1 MHIYNIIAGVV
12 LLLFGRKLFW
22 LFLGI
27 AGFLIGMKIA
37 PMFFGDEPRWIQLS
51 IAVGTGC
58 LGAIVAI
65 LAQRLAF
72 ALGGFFAG
80 MYLAL
85 GVGHFFALA
94 DANTTLFMALGGGI
108 IGAIIATLIMDT
120 AITLLVCLVGAGA
133 IVGEFQLGPAM
144 HILVFLLLTGAGF
157 VFQEKLWPSA
167 QEE

>member
-1 MHIYNIIAGVV
+1 MHIYNLIAGVV

-27 AGFLIGMKIA
+27 AGFLIGMEIA
-37 PMFFGDEPRWIQLS
+37 PMFFGDEPRWLQFS

-58 LGAIVAI
+58 LGAFVAI

-94 DANTTLFMALGGGI
+94 DANATLFLALGGGI
-108 IGAIIATLIMDT
+108 IGAIIAALIMDT
-120 AITLLVCLVGAGA
+120 AITILVCLVGAGA
-133 IVGEFQLGPAM
+133 IVGELQFSLAM
-144 HILVFLLLTGAGF
+144 QILIFLLLAGAG
-157 VFQEKLWPSA
+157 VIFQEKLWPAA
-167 QEE
+167 QKK

>member
-1 MHIYNIIAGVV
+1 MHIYNILAGVI

-27 AGFLIGMKIA
+27 AGFLIGMKMA

-51 IAVGTGC
+51 IAVGMGC

-85 GVGHFFALA
+85 GVGHFFALVE
-94 DANTTLFMALGGGI
+94 ANTTLFIALGGGI

-120 AITLLVCLVGAGA
+120 AITILVCLVGAGA
-133 IVGEFQLGPAM
+133 IVGELQVSQTM
-144 HILVFLLLTGAGF
+144 HILIFLLLAGAGF
-157 VFQEKLWPSA
+157 IFQEKLWPA
-167 QEE
+167 VHKE

>member
-1 MHIYNIIAGVV
+1 MHIYNIIAGVI

-27 AGFLIGMKIA
+27 AGFLIGMKIT
-37 PMFFGDEPRWIQLS
+37 PMFFGDEPQWVQLI
-51 IAVGTGC
+51 IALGMGC

-65 LAQRLAF
+65 LAERLAF

-94 DANTTLFMALGGGI
+94 DANTLLLFALGGGI
-108 IGAIIATLIMDT
+108 VGAIIAALIMDT
-120 AITLLVCLVGAGA
+120 AITILACLVGAGA
-133 IVGEFQLGPAM
+133 IVGELHLGPSM
-144 HILVFLLLTGAGF
+144 HILIFLLLTVAGF
-157 VFQEKLWPSA
+157 LFQEKLWPA
-167 QEE
+167 TQKE

>member
-1 MHIYNIIAGVV
+1 MHIYNIIAGVM

-51 IAVGTGC
+51 IAVGMGC

-85 GVGHFFALA
+85 GVGHFFALTE
-94 DANTTLFMALGGGI
+94 ANTMLFIALGGGI

-120 AITLLVCLVGAGA
+120 AITILVCLVGAGA
-133 IVGEFQLGPAM
+133 IVGELQVSQTM
-144 HILVFLLLTGAGF
+144 HILIFLLLAGAGF
-157 VFQEKLWPSA
+157 IFQEKLWPA
-167 QEE
+167 VHKE

>member
-1 MHIYNIIAGVV
+1 MHIYNIIAGVL

-27 AGFLIGMKIA
+27 IGFLIGMKIA
-37 PMFFGDEPRWIQLS
+37 PMFFGDEPQWIQLV
-51 IAVGTGC
+51 IALGMGC

-94 DANTTLFMALGGGI
+94 DTNTLLLFALGGGI
-108 IGAIIATLIMDT
+108 TGAIIAALIMDT
-120 AITLLVCLVGAGA
+120 AITILACLVGAGA
-133 IVGEFQLGPAM
+133 IVGELQLGPPM
-144 HILVFLLLTGAGF
+144 HILIFLLLTGAGF
-157 VFQEKLWPSA
+157 LFQEKLWPAS
-167 QEE
+167 QKE

>member
-1 MHIYNIIAGVV
+1 MHIYNILAGVI

-27 AGFLIGMKIA
+27 VGFLIGMKIA

-51 IAVGTGC
+51 IAVGAGC

-85 GVGHFFALA
+85 GVGHFFAMA
-94 DANTTLFMALGGGI
+94 DANTTLFIALGGGI

-120 AITLLVCLVGAGA
+120 AITILVCLVGAGA
-133 IVGEFQLGPAM
+133 IVGELHLSQTM
-144 HILVFLLLTGAGF
+144 HILILLLLAGAGF
-157 VFQEKLWPSA
+157 VFQEKLWPA
-167 QEE
+167 VHKE